1 MNTKHEMDR
10 GGGTTIR
17 KVELSECAAL
27 ELRRR
32 ATITTTRY
40 RKADA
45 NAAASDILEHLA
57 AGRLLPPSRDI
68 RAALPVL
75 EEARRMCFHEDARRG
90 LDQLIAAILF
100 ADQPT
105 ALRTLAETADAR

>member
-1 MNTKHEMDR
+1 METKTRGGDR

-17 KVELSECAAL
+17 KVELSERAAL

-57 AGRLLPPSRDI
+57 AGRLLLISDDM
-68 RAALPVL
+68 RAALPFL
-75 EEARRMCFHEDARRG
+75 ETARAQCFNGQAQRG
-90 LDQLIAAILF
+90 FDQLIAALLV
-100 ADQPT
+100 T
-105 ALRTLAETADAR
+105 K